1 MSGLRVITP
10 AKINFGLLV
19 LNKREDGYH
28 NIETILIP
36 INLFDELYFF
46 PLKEK
51 RIIIKVLG
59 KKIKKEDNLV
69 YKAAKLFF
77 DNFNIKKGVKI
88 ILKKNIP
95 IGCGLGGGSSDAGAT
110 LYFLN
115 EIFGKVDKRKELY
128 KLAKNIGMD
137 VPFFINPKPS
147 FASGRGEILEK
158 IEIPKLYF
166 LLYLPKIAIST
177 KWAYNHI
184 KLTKHNFSLKILIP
198 LLKKKLYKK
207 VLDYLKNDFQVLI
220 CEHYKEIGEIIR
232 KMEEL
237 NLKPILTGTGSGIY
251 LWVRDREEQR
261 KVRDL
266 LKEKGIDVLAVESF
280 LGRRLMGRTQDFGSC
295 CGGSN
300 PPAPDIF

>member
-1 MSGLRVITP
+1 MSGLRIITP
-10 AKINFGLLV
+10 AKLNFGLFV
-19 LNKREDGYH
+19 LNKRKDGYH

-46 PLKEK
+46 PLREK
-51 RIIIKVLG
+51 KIIIKVFG
-59 KKIKKEDNLV
+59 EKIKREDNLV

-77 DNFNIKKGVKI
+77 DTFHINKGIKI

-115 EIFGKVDKRKELY
+115 KIFDKVAKKKELY
-128 KLAKNIGMD
+128 KLAEKIGMD

-147 FASGRGEILEK
+147 FASGRGEILERIK
-158 IEIPKLYF
+158 IPKLYF
-166 LLYLPKIAIST
+166 LLYLPKIVIST

-198 LLKKKLYKK
+198 LLRKRLYSK
-207 VLDYLKNDFQVLI
+207 VFEYLKNDFQDLI
-220 CEHYKEIGEIIR
+220 CEEYREIKRIIK
-232 KMEEL
+232 KMEDL
-237 NLKPILTGTGSGIY
+237 NLKPILTGTGSGLFI
-251 LWVRDREEQR
+251 WVKDRKEQKR
-261 KVRDL
+261 IKDL
-266 LKEKGIDVLAVESF
+266 LKEKGIEVLAVETF

-300 PPAPDIF
+300 PPAPAIF